1 MPVFVKLMLNMKYF
15 WLFAFAVALWLPT
28 SLQAAGADLS
38 IVPSSIRFSKEVL
51 IVGDEVR
58 IYATVKN
65 VSPEDVTAQVF
76 FYQGAYL
83 IGKSQPISVVAGGGR
98 DDVFVDF
105 TLPEGS
111 FNIQAEIRG
120 ATPTDTNQSNDVA
133 ITPLYKALK
142 DTDGDSVLDENDNC
156 PEAANQNQEDID
168 GDENGD
174 ACDDDKDGDGVAN
187 GQDEYP
193 TDSTKSDK
201 PVVEKKPVV
210 PTPPAATQQHTTE
223 PTTAT
228 AQPQATETTKPSVLG
243 VREDEESPESSQLI
257 PDVKTDDGR
266 TESEA
271 VALNLN
277 DFGRGGTMQSPD
289 ARFTYTQV
297 DWRTYTFEA
306 TPPLGGSGYIYAWD
320 FGDGATSAQQSITH
334 AFPRSGVYTVQLAII
349 DEDGKVSS
357 DAQMLD
363 VSFFHLQNPLLQITI
378 AVLLLIIAG
387 LIVLIFKLRHGKVD
401 ELEV

>member
-1 MPVFVKLMLNMKYF
+1 MRAFVKLMPNMKF
-15 WLFAFAVALWLPT
+15 LFLLAFALALWLPT
-28 SLQAAGADLS
+28 SVQAAGADLS

-51 IVGDEVR
+51 IVGDQVR

-83 IGKSQPISVVAGGGR
+83 IGKSQTVSVVAEGGR

-105 TLPEGS
+105 TLPDGS

-120 ATPTDTNQSNDVA
+120 ASPADTDPSNDVA
-133 ITPLYKALK
+133 VTPLYKALK
-142 DTDGDSVLDENDNC
+142 DSDGDSVLDENDNC
-156 PEAANQNQEDID
+156 PEMANTNQDNID
-168 GDENGD
+168 GDSQGD
-174 ACDDDKDGDGVAN
+174 VCDDDKDGDGVMN
-187 GQDEYP
+187 DQDEYP
-193 TDSTKSDK
+193 TDPTKSKK
-201 PVVEKKPVV
+201 PVIEKKPVV
-210 PTPPAATQQHTTE
+210 PTPPAQQTATETSAQ
-223 PTTAT
+223 TTAS
-228 AQPQATETTKPSVLG
+228 QPKTETTKPSVLG
-243 VREDEESPESSQLI
+243 VREEIKKPEET
-257 PDVKTDDGR
+257 TDPVAVAAN
-266 TESEA
+266 ENPIEPQE

-289 ARFTYTQV
+289 ARFTFTQV

-306 TPPLGGSGYIYAWD
+306 TPPLGSSGYTYAWD

-334 AFPRSGVYTVQLAII
+334 AFPSSGVYTVQLAII

-357 DAQMLD
+357 DAQVLD
-363 VSFFHLQNPLLQITI
+363 VSFFHLQNPLLQVTI

-401 ELEV
+401 ESEV